1 MPIAMHQMR
10 TAIQIWIS
18 ATCLP
23 QSLAIRLVSPASRK
37 ESWLRRGSCGCVY
50 SIFAKALALVS
61 RWIDHFVAGDGPKTY
76 GFPWLCVPKRRN
88 DGIGT
93 TRGISTMAFEGIIG
107 TIGVN
112 RPNVWIFVYLVEQFK
127 QHAASSILL
136 VATSTTQI
144 HSLSSPRPIDV
155 VRLHLLI

>member
-61 RWIDHFVAGDGPKTY
+61 RCIDHFVAGDGPKTY

-93 TRGISTMAFEGIIG
+93 
-107 TIGVN
+107 IGVN
-112 RPNVWIFVYLVEQFK
+112 RPDVWIFVYLVEQFK